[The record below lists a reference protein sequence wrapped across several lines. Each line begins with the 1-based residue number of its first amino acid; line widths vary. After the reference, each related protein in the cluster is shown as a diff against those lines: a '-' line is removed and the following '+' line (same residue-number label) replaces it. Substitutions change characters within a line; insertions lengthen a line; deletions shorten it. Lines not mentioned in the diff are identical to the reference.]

1 MIGDTK
7 KLLKKIEVATLKIDW
22 ASKNVSKCWKLKIV
36 WIWSKFHPFVLR
48 TIDEETKD
56 WLTLPRLTKAK
67 KVFVKFYFCKSIL
80 SGFLLKR
87 ILEIS
92 TAWTISWFIEFE
104 LHRASKVQVKSH
116 FEFLI
121 LLFFEFELCLGAQV
135 FRICALICNF
145 FWLVSKCSFPN
156 IRIIVFKFNSIWYSI
171 SETC

>member
-1 MIGDTK
+1 MSEFGVNSI
-7 KLLKKIEVATLKIDW
+7 LSCLE
-22 ASKNVSKCWKLKIV
+22 
-36 WIWSKFHPFVLR
+36 P
-48 TIDEETKD
+48 
-56 WLTLPRLTKAK
+56 LTKYIGSQGLTYFAKTYKGK